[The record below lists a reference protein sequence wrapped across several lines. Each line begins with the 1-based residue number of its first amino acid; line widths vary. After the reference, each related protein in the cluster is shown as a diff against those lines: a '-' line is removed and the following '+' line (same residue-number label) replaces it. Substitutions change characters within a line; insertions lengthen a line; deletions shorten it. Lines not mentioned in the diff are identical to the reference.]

1 MPSASIL
8 ILASGA
14 AYLLGSIPFSF
25 LVARHHGI
33 DVRKVGSGNV
43 GATNVMRTAGRTAG
57 VVAFLLDSG
66 KGVLAVLA
74 ARALGQG
81 APLEALA
88 AVAAILGHL
97 YPIWLK
103 GKGGKG
109 VATGA
114 GTFLLLAPWPT
125 LLALLAFTLTLV
137 TVRYVSVASL
147 TGTVVMAA
155 LTFGLGSPRPV
166 AWAAAVV
173 ASLILWKHRS
183 NVRRI
188 LKGTE
193 NRLGRRR
200 PAEG

>member
-1 MPSASIL
+1 MPSPASL
-8 ILASGA
+8 ILLAVA

-25 LVARHHGI
+25 LVGRHYGV
-33 DVRKVGSGNV
+33 DVRTTGSGNV

-74 ARALGQG
+74 ARGAGQVV
-81 APLEALA
+81 AVQAVA

-103 GKGGKG
+103 GRGGKG

-114 GTFLLLAPWPT
+114 GTFLLLAPLPT
-125 LLALLAFTLTLV
+125 AVAMGAFAVTLV
-137 TVRYVSVASL
+137 TVRYVSVASM
-147 TGTVVMAA
+147 TGAVLMAA
-155 LTFGLGSPRPV
+155 LTFVLGSPPPV
-166 AWAAAVV
+166 AWSAAAV
-173 ASLILWKHRS
+173 AALIVWRHRG
-183 NVRRI
+183 NVQLI

-193 NRLGRRR
+193 NRLARKSR
-200 PAEG
+200 ES